1 MLSLSLALS
10 WLAACKAVVLTRGDL
25 LGGLFGAG
33 LVSGISHCAGMCG
46 PFVLAQTST
55 RLAAVPLAA
64 INPLTRLGGAA
75 LLPYHL
81 GRITTYALLGAI
93 AGGLAG
99 GLAGLADF
107 RWLSG
112 LLLLLAALLFASQA
126 LPSLAGLLPFRRLGD
141 VAVGSVLSALQRWLD
156 RLARPLF
163 AAPTGFRGYG
173 LGLAL
178 GLLPCGLIYA
188 GLAAAAGS
196 GSALAGG
203 MAMASFAA
211 GTVPGLVLVGFVG
224 HLAARRW
231 QGLARQIGVGL
242 LLINAVLLGWI
253 GGRMLLG

>member
-1 MLSLSLALS
+1 MELNLNFALS
-10 WLAACKAVVLTRGDL
+10 WLAACKAVAVSQGDL

-55 RLAAVPLAA
+55 RLGAVPLAA
-64 INPLTRLGGAA
+64 IGRLTRLGGAA

-81 GRITTYALLGAI
+81 GRITTYAGLGML

-99 GLAGLADF
+99 GVNRFTDL

-112 LLLLLAALLFASQA
+112 LLLLLAAALFTGQA
-126 LPSLAGLLPFRRLGD
+126 LPAFAGLRPFRRPAGGP
-141 VAVGSVLSALQRWLD
+141 VRIQGWLEG
-156 RLARPLF
+156 LARPLF
-163 AAPTGFRGYG
+163 AAPTGLRGYA

-211 GTVPGLVLVGFVG
+211 GTVPGLVLVGLLG
-224 HLAARRW
+224 HLASRRW
-231 QGLARQIGVGL
+231 QGTVRRVGVGL
-242 LLINAVLLGWI
+242 LLINALLLAWI
-253 GGRMLLG
+253 GSRILFGL